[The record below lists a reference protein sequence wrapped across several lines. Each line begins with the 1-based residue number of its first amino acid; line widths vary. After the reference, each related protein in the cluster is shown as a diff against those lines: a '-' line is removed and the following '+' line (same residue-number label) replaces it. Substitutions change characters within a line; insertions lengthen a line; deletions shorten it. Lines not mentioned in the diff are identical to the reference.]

1 MDALSKFAEHTHKLF
16 GSSIKLALQGHRVLE
31 GHTVEISA
39 EGLKAVFPENL
50 LPHLDGMVKF
60 TIPAKPAGAHPIVA
74 HIRTIYSVFNSTKGG
89 FLVEMKFTGIPQE
102 SVKLLRGF
110 LEG

>member
-1 MDALSKFAEHTHKLF
+1 MDTLSKLADHTHKLF
-16 GSSIKLALQGHRVLE
+16 GSSIKLALHDHRILE
-31 GHTVEISA
+31 GHTVEISV

-74 HIRTIYSVFNSTKGG
+74 HIRTIYSVFNSAKGG
-89 FLVEMKFTGIPQE
+89 FLAELRFTGIPQE
-102 SVKLLRGF
+102 SVKLIKGF